1 MFYTPFLYEMNQLRI
16 GIRTN
21 VRPSATMTLCFR
33 SPHASCKTDN
43 WLGGKLLRLYTAYYK
58 KLCGNRE
65 ENSGTRIRGSRRK
78 TCITLDGGK
87 LTYDGDQIKKSA

>member
-43 WLGGKLLRLYTAYYK
+43 WLGGKLLRLYTAYYRK
-58 KLCGNRE
+58 VRRE
-65 ENSGTRIRGSRRK
+65 SGGQFWDTD
-78 TCITLDGGK
+78 TGK
-87 LTYDGDQIKKSA
+87 QEKDLYNT

>member
-1 MFYTPFLYEMNQLRI
+1 MFYTPFLYEMNQIRI

-33 SPHASCKTDN
+33 SPHVRQTTGSAARCSDCT
-43 WLGGKLLRLYTAYYK
+43 LLITE

-87 LTYDGDQIKKSA
+87 LAYDGDQIKKPAQR

>member
-43 WLGGKLLRLYTAYYK
+43 WLGGKLLRLYTAQTVHCLLQKSYA
-58 KLCGNRE
+58 GI
-65 ENSGTRIRGSRRK
+65 GRK
-78 TCITLDGGK
+78 ILGHGYGEAGER
-87 LTYDGDQIKKSA
+87 LV

>member
-33 SPHASCKTDN
+33 SPHASCKTYN
-43 WLGGKLLRLYTAYYK
+43 WLGCKLLRLYTAYYK
-58 KLCGNRE
+58 KVMRE
-65 ENSGTRIRGSRRK
+65 SGGRFWDTD
-78 TCITLDGGK
+78 TGK
-87 LTYDGDQIKKSA
+87 QEKDLYNT

>member
-43 WLGGKLLRLYTAYYK
+43 WLGGKLLRLYTAYY
-58 KLCGNRE
+58 
-65 ENSGTRIRGSRRK
+65 RK
-78 TCITLDGGK
+78 VMWDTDTGK
-87 LTYDGDQIKKSA
+87 QEKDLYNT